1 MKRLSIMISMLL
13 AWWILDDK
21 KGRRFVTGSL
31 IIAGPIILAS
41 DPQRQAHV
49 LNSAEAYALRFKQLL
64 GR

>member
-13 AWWILDDK
+13 AWLILGDK

-31 IIAGPIILAS
+31 ITAGTIILAS
-41 DPQRQAHV
+41 DPRGQAHV